1 MLRRMGP
8 DELRRALK
16 IGGIAVW
23 LMVGVPVFLGG
34 INSAPRLAGWAAAY
48 LAFLALFLL
57 ALRTGRLLAIAGQAV
72 CVVALVLTLCD
83 GFEGALLVLG
93 ALQLG
98 GLVSRRRGLLWI
110 ALQSAALAGAVA
122 YHWSPR
128 AALLLAPPYLAFQ
141 LLAFFVADV
150 LAREARAREARAR
163 EELRAAQARLAETTR
178 LGERLRISQEL
189 HDALGHHL
197 TALRLNLEAASRTA
211 EGRAR
216 EPVQAAQSIARML
229 LTEVRAAVE
238 ELRDP
243 ERLDL
248 GSALRALAEEMPR
261 PRIHLSLPGSLPV
274 DAGEGAL
281 IVLRCAQEI
290 ATNAA
295 RHAGAENLWLELS
308 EKDGRLELRAR
319 DDGRGADEVRAGN
332 GLRGLRER
340 VERAGGAL
348 TVETSPG
355 AGFSV
360 RATLPL
366 PGAAS

>member
-1 MLRRMGP
+1 MGP
-8 DELRRALK
+8 EALRRALK

-23 LMVGVPVFLGG
+23 LMVGAPILFGG
-34 INSAPRLAGWAAAY
+34 SYSAARLAGWAAAY
-48 LAFLALFLL
+48 VAFLALFFIG
-57 ALRTGRLLAIAGQAV
+57 LRRWKLLAIAGQAI
-72 CVVALVLTLCD
+72 CVVVLVLTLCD

-110 ALQSAALAGAVA
+110 AAQSAALAGTVA
-122 YHWSPR
+122 YHWTPR

-150 LAREARAREARAR
+150 LAREAQAR

-178 LGERLRISQEL
+178 LGERLRISREL

-197 TALRLNLEAASRTA
+197 TALRLNLEVASRTA

-216 EPVQAAQSIARML
+216 EPVEAAQSIAQML
-229 LTEVRAAVE
+229 LGEVRAAVE
-238 ELRDP
+238 ELREP

-261 PRIHLSLPGSLPV
+261 PRIHLRLPASLPV
-274 DAGEGAL
+274 GAGEGAL
-281 IVLRCAQEI
+281 TVLRCAQEI

-308 EKDGRLELRAR
+308 ERDGRLELRAR

-355 AGFSV
+355 AGFTV
-360 RATLPL
+360 LATLPV
-366 PGAAS
+366 GGGVA